1 MMNYDYFTELD
12 YEHIFIYYDMPLF
25 FVLSDPE
32 TNDLY
37 LFYLIDDI
45 DSVTE
50 KWFYS
55 RITRLELNYLL
66 SKRTGV
72 LSFINNLYAA
82 SRLYYL
88 FINHSEKTIKDE
100 VVKVIIKDELPLEEF
115 YVDFD
120 YHKNKVID
128 EKFIYEVNSQEVDIV
143 IRDQDNSHSV
153 DVNTLTSTL
162 ETFSDIFDTIN
173 KGFSSLKVSAFYP
186 SSFGV
191 KLIATDDLI
200 NSSNDTI
207 EKVFIMMDN
216 IQKKNIGN
224 IRDNLIIDKAYNLE
238 TLNKARKFANL
249 INKENISIEIKT
261 NDTIENSIVLNKN
274 DKDKFESLKSIM
286 KEFNPDKKE
295 SISVE
300 GILTSIN
307 TNRNRFSILGYDE
320 IKYSGK
326 LQKELKDSLTDNQ
339 FIVPA
344 YIKTSLL
351 KIESFDFDK
360 NDYKITYEM
369 QSYIQDKH

>member
-32 TNDLY
+32 TNELY

-88 FINHSEKTIKDE
+88 YINHYEKTIKDE

-128 EKFIYEVNSQEVDIV
+128 ESFIYEVNSQEVDIV

-238 TLNKARKFANL
+238 SLNKARKFANL

-261 NDTIENSIVLNKN
+261 NDTIENSIVLSKN

-295 SISVE
+295 SINVE

-307 TNRNRFSILGYDE
+307 TNRNHFSILGCDE
-320 IKYSGK
+320 IKYSGR

-369 QSYIQDKH
+369 QSYNQDKH